1 MEPTAS
7 ADHSSP
13 TASPPIS
20 RTHVIAMAVAVMA
33 VVLAGWWIVV
43 PHRARAGDSTSLAAL
58 LPRMVD
64 GRPFEVMPM
73 PPDDLEANV
82 DMAHLAAL
90 RTIAER
96 HGRTLADVQLATAL
110 GTPGNSRTII
120 FAVRVHG
127 VPATELLPL
136 QWLQPDPSYP
146 PIARPRPAVMAGHPV
161 LIVAPEDDERPVLML
176 RGEILFTFIAPDD
189 ATVEAMIRSAWD
201 ASEPAALTAG

>member
-1 MEPTAS
+1 MEPTVS
-7 ADHSSP
+7 ADHSST
-13 TASPPIS
+13 TASRPIS
-20 RTHVIAMAVAVMA
+20 RTRVMAIAVAVVA
-33 VVLAGWWIVV
+33 VVLAGWWIAV

-58 LPRMVD
+58 LPRSVD

-82 DMAHLAAL
+82 ATGHLAAL

-96 HGRTLADVQLATAL
+96 HGRTLADIQLATAL
-110 GTPGNSRTII
+110 GAPGNSRTII

-136 QWLQPDPSYP
+136 QWLQPDPSDP
-146 PIARPRPAVMAGHPV
+146 PIARPRPATMAGHPV
-161 LIVAPEDDERPVLML
+161 LIVAPVDNERPVLML

-189 ATVEAMIRSAWD
+189 ATLEAMIRSAWD
-201 ASEPAALTAG
+201 TSDPAALTAG